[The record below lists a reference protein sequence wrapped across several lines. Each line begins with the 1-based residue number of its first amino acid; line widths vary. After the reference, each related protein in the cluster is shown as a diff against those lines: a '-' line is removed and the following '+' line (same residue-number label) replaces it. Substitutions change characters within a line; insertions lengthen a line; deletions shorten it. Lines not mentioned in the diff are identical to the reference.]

1 MIREIHLTLLDRL
14 LRDANI
20 RSIVPL
26 EGVCNSGLFYDEI
39 HDKYILSGFNISYKD
54 SGLHEFIDG
63 PTDLEVIK

>member
-26 EGVCNSGLFYDEI
+26 EGCDNTGIFYDEI
-39 HDKYILSGFNISYKD
+39 HDKYILSGFNIAYKD
-54 SGLHEFIDG
+54 SGLHEFIDS
-63 PTDLEVIK
+63 PTDLEAIK